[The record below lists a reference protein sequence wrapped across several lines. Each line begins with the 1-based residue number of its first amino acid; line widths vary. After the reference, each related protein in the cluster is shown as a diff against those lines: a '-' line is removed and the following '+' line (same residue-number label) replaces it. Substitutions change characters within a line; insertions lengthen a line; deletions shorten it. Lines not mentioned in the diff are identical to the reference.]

1 MIRFNFELK
10 PNQMKYLQYSFIAFF
25 ISFLSL
31 AQSYSGKETDNYSG
45 ITSLAINP
53 ANLADSRFKTDI
65 NLFQVSST
73 TSNDYYA
80 FNFSELFSDASGIS
94 FEESGM
100 RFPSQNNNV
109 YQNLDL
115 LGPSFLFNLSD
126 KHSLAISTRVRG
138 FLNLREVNGNL
149 FETLQDGDI
158 LNKDFNIDME
168 NLNGTAHAWAEAGL
182 TYGFVITNKNHHFLK
197 AGITAKYLLGAGGFF
212 MNSNSIEGSYD
223 SVAETISANGDLSY
237 ASATSTDEDDDFDF
251 GNGSSSIGGDIGI
264 IYEYRPELNKDTKL
278 DSLALRGHNQYRLK
292 IGLSVTDIGNITYN
306 DVSIDTYSV
315 SGTVSA
321 SDFDE
326 DFEQGLEDNYTF
338 ITTTQDISVQL
349 PTALR
354 YAIDLSV
361 DRNLYLAATGAIGLN
376 QSTDPYSNNQLN
388 YTTIVPRFES
398 RLFTLY
404 TNISFVEY
412 ADMTWGAGLRFGPL
426 SFGSGSI
433 LSNLITEDS
442 KAADFYIGLKIP
454 FHHRLKSKKEK
465 NKYKQLL

>member
-1 MIRFNFELK
+1 MRKIF
-10 PNQMKYLQYSFIAFF
+10 YSAIVFL
-25 ISFLSL
+25 ISFLSI

-45 ITSLAINP
+45 ITSLSFNP

-80 FNFSELFSDASGIS
+80 FNFSELFNDASGIS

-109 YQNLDL
+109 YQNLDV

-138 FLNLREVNGNL
+138 YLNLREVNGNL

-182 TYGFVITNKNHHFLK
+182 TYGFVVMNKKNHFLK
-197 AGITAKYLLGAGGFF
+197 AGVTAKYLLGAGGFF
-212 MNSNSIEGSYD
+212 INSNSINGSYD

-237 ASATSTDEDDDFDF
+237 AAANSTDKDDDFDF
-251 GNGSSSIGGDIGI
+251 GNGSSSIGGDIGL
-264 IYEYRPELNKDTKL
+264 IYEYRPELKKDRKL

-292 IGLSVTDIGNITYN
+292 LGLSITDIGSITYQ
-306 DVSIDTYSV
+306 DVNIDTYSV

-326 DFEQGLEDNYTF
+326 DFEQGLEDNYSF
-338 ITTTQDISVQL
+338 ISNTQDVTVQL

-354 YAIDLSV
+354 YAIDLRV
-361 DRNLYLAATGAIGLN
+361 DRNIYIAATGAVGLN
-376 QSTDPYSNNQLN
+376 ASTDPYSNNQLN
-388 YTTIVPRFES
+388 YTTIVPRYES

-412 ADMTWGAGLRFGPL
+412 ADMTWGRRIKVWPIELWFWIY
-426 SFGSGSI
+426 S
-433 LSNLITEDS
+433 
-442 KAADFYIGLKIP
+442 
-454 FHHRLKSKKEK
+454 
-465 NKYKQLL
+465 

>member
-1 MIRFNFELK
+1 MRKIF
-10 PNQMKYLQYSFIAFF
+10 YSAIVFL
-25 ISFLSL
+25 ISFLSI

-45 ITSLAINP
+45 ITSLSFNP

-80 FNFSELFSDASGIS
+80 FNFSELFNDASGIS

-109 YQNLDL
+109 YQNLDV

-138 FLNLREVNGNL
+138 YLNLREVNGNL

-182 TYGFVITNKNHHFLK
+182 TYGFVVMNKKNHFLK
-197 AGITAKYLLGAGGFF
+197 AGVTAKYLLGAGGFF
-212 MNSNSIEGSYD
+212 INSNSINGSYD

-237 ASATSTDEDDDFDF
+237 AAANSTDKDDDFDF
-251 GNGSSSIGGDIGI
+251 GNGSSSIGGDIGL
-264 IYEYRPELNKDTKL
+264 IYEYRPELKKDRKL

-292 IGLSVTDIGNITYN
+292 LGLSITDIGSITYQ
-306 DVSIDTYSV
+306 DVNIDTYSV

-326 DFEQGLEDNYTF
+326 DFEQGLEDNYSF
-338 ITTTQDISVQL
+338 ISNTQDVTVQL

-354 YAIDLSV
+354 YAIDLRV
-361 DRNLYLAATGAIGLN
+361 DRNIYIAATGAVGLN
-376 QSTDPYSNNQLN
+376 ASTDPYSNNQLN
-388 YTTIVPRFES
+388 YTTIVPRYES

-433 LSNLITEDS
+433 LSNLISEDS
-442 KAADFYIGLKIP
+442 QAADFYIGLKIP
-454 FHHRLKSKKEK
+454 FHHRLKSKKKK
-465 NKYKQLL
+465 NKFKELI

>member
-1 MIRFNFELK
+1 MRKLF
-10 PNQMKYLQYSFIAFF
+10 YSAIVFL
-25 ISFLSL
+25 ISFLSI

-45 ITSLAINP
+45 ITSLSFNP

-80 FNFSELFSDASGIS
+80 FNFSELFNDASGIS

-100 RFPSQNNNV
+100 RFPRQNNNV
-109 YQNLDL
+109 YQNLDV

-138 FLNLREVNGNL
+138 YLNLREVNGNL

-182 TYGFVITNKNHHFLK
+182 TYGFVVMNKKNHFLK
-197 AGITAKYLLGAGGFF
+197 AGVTVKYLLGAGGFF
-212 MNSNSIEGSYD
+212 INSNSINGSYD
-223 SVAETISANGDLSY
+223 SIAETISANGDLSY
-237 ASATSTDEDDDFDF
+237 AAANSTDEDDDFDF
-251 GNGSSSIGGDIGI
+251 GNGSSSVGGDIGL
-264 IYEYRPELNKDTKL
+264 IYEYRPELKKDRKL

-292 IGLSVTDIGNITYN
+292 LGLSITDIGSITYQ
-306 DVSIDTYSV
+306 DVNIDTYSV

-326 DFEQGLEDNYTF
+326 DFEQGLEDNYSF
-338 ITTTQDISVQL
+338 ISNTQDVTVQL

-354 YAIDLSV
+354 YAIDLRV
-361 DRNLYLAATGAIGLN
+361 DRNIYIAATGAVGLN
-376 QSTDPYSNNQLN
+376 ASTDPYSNNQLN
-388 YTTIVPRFES
+388 YTTIVPRYES

-433 LSNLITEDS
+433 LSNLISEDS
-442 KAADFYIGLKIP
+442 QAADFYIGLKIP
-454 FHHRLKSKKEK
+454 FHHRLKSKKKK
-465 NKYKQLL
+465 NKFKELI

>member
-1 MIRFNFELK
+1 
-10 PNQMKYLQYSFIAFF
+10 MKKLLYSAIVFL
-25 ISFLSL
+25 ISFLSI

-45 ITSLAINP
+45 ITSLSFNP

-80 FNFSELFSDASGIS
+80 FNFSELFNDASGIS

-109 YQNLDL
+109 YQNLDI

-138 FLNLREVNGNL
+138 YLNLREVNGNL

-182 TYGFVITNKNHHFLK
+182 TYGFVVVNKKQHFIK
-197 AGITAKYLLGAGGFF
+197 AGLTAKYLLGAGGFF
-212 MNSNSIEGSYD
+212 INSNSINGSYD

-237 ASATSTDEDDDFDF
+237 AAANSTDEDDDFDF
-251 GNGSSSIGGDIGI
+251 GNGSSSIGGDIGL
-264 IYEYRPELNKDTKL
+264 IYEYRPELKKDRKL

-292 IGLSVTDIGNITYN
+292 LGLSITDIGSITYQ
-306 DVSIDTYSV
+306 DVNIDTYSI

-326 DFEQGLEDNYTF
+326 DFEQGLEDNYSF
-338 ITTTQDISVQL
+338 ISTTEDVTVQL
-349 PTALR
+349 PTSLR
-354 YAIDLSV
+354 YSLDLRV
-361 DRNLYLAATGAIGLN
+361 DRNIYIAATGAVGLN
-376 QSTDPYSNNQLN
+376 ASTDPYSNNQLN
-388 YTTIVPRFES
+388 YTTIVPRYES

-412 ADMTWGAGLRFGPL
+412 ADMTWGGAGLRFGPL

-433 LSNLITEDS
+433 LSNLISEDS
-442 KAADFYIGLKIP
+442 QAADFYIGLKIP
-454 FHHRLKSKKEK
+454 FHHRLKSKEEK
-465 NKYKQLL
+465 NKFKELL

>member
-1 MIRFNFELK
+1 MRNL
-10 PNQMKYLQYSFIAFF
+10 PLCAIALL
-25 ISFLSL
+25 ISFLCAS
-31 AQSYSGKETDNYSG
+31 QSYSGKETDNYSG
-45 ITSLAINP
+45 ITSLSFNP

-65 NLFQVSST
+65 NLIQVSST

-80 FNFSELFSDASGIS
+80 FNFSELFNDASGIS

-109 YQNLDL
+109 YQNLDI

-138 FLNLREVNGNL
+138 YLNLREVNGNL

-168 NLNGTAHAWAEAGL
+168 NLNGTAHAWGEAGL
-182 TYGFVITNKNHHFLK
+182 TYGFVVMNKKNHFLK
-197 AGITAKYLLGAGGFF
+197 AGVTAKYLLGAGGFF
-212 MNSNSIEGSYD
+212 MNSNNINGSYD

-237 ASATSTDEDDDFDF
+237 AAANSTDEDDDFDF
-251 GNGSSSIGGDIGI
+251 GNGSSSIGGDIGL
-264 IYEYRPELNKDTKL
+264 IYEYRPELKKDRKL

-292 IGLSVTDIGNITYN
+292 LGLSITDIGSITYQ
-306 DVSIDTYSV
+306 DVNIDTYSI

-326 DFEQGLEDNYTF
+326 DFEQGLEDNYSF
-338 ITTTQDISVQL
+338 ISNTQDVTVQL

-354 YAIDLSV
+354 YSLDLRV
-361 DRNLYLAATGAIGLN
+361 DRNIYIAATGAVGLN
-376 QSTDPYSNNQLN
+376 ASTDPYSNNQLN
-388 YTTIVPRFES
+388 YTTIVPRYES

-404 TNISFVEY
+404 TNISFLEY

-433 LSNLITEDS
+433 LSNLISEDS
-442 KAADFYIGLKIP
+442 QAADFYIGLKIP
-454 FHHRLKSKKEK
+454 FHHRLKSKKKK
-465 NKYKQLL
+465 NKFKELI

>member
-1 MIRFNFELK
+1 MRKLF
-10 PNQMKYLQYSFIAFF
+10 YSAIVFL
-25 ISFLSL
+25 ISFLSI

-45 ITSLAINP
+45 ITSLSFNP

-65 NLFQVSST
+65 NLFQVTST

-80 FNFSELFSDASGIS
+80 FNFSELFNDASGIS

-109 YQNLDL
+109 YQNLDV

-138 FLNLREVNGNL
+138 YLNLREVNGNL

-168 NLNGTAHAWAEAGL
+168 NFNGTAHAWAEAGL
-182 TYGFVITNKNHHFLK
+182 TYGFVVMNKKNHFLK
-197 AGITAKYLLGAGGFF
+197 AGVTAKYLLGAGGFF
-212 MNSNSIEGSYD
+212 INSNSINGSYD

-237 ASATSTDEDDDFDF
+237 AAANSTDEDDDFDF
-251 GNGSSSIGGDIGI
+251 GNGSSSIGGDIGL
-264 IYEYRPELNKDTKL
+264 IYEYRPELKKDRKL

-292 IGLSVTDIGNITYN
+292 LGLSITDIGSITYQ
-306 DVSIDTYSV
+306 DVNIDTYSV

-326 DFEQGLEDNYTF
+326 DFEQGLEDNYSF
-338 ITTTQDISVQL
+338 ISNTQDVTVQL

-354 YAIDLSV
+354 YAIDLRV
-361 DRNLYLAATGAIGLN
+361 DRNIYIAATGAVGLN
-376 QSTDPYSNNQLN
+376 ASTDPYSNNQLN
-388 YTTIVPRFES
+388 YTTIVPRYES

-433 LSNLITEDS
+433 LSNLISEDS
-442 KAADFYIGLKIP
+442 QAADFYIGLKIP
-454 FHHRLKSKKEK
+454 FHHRLKSKKKK
-465 NKYKQLL
+465 NKFKELI

>member
-1 MIRFNFELK
+1 MRKLF
-10 PNQMKYLQYSFIAFF
+10 YSAIVFL
-25 ISFLSL
+25 ISFLSI

-45 ITSLAINP
+45 ITSLSFNP

-80 FNFSELFSDASGIS
+80 FNFSELFNDASGIS

-109 YQNLDL
+109 YQNLDV

-138 FLNLREVNGNL
+138 YLNLREVNGNL

-168 NLNGTAHAWAEAGL
+168 KFNGTAHAWAEAGL
-182 TYGFVITNKNHHFLK
+182 TYGFVVMNKKNHFLK
-197 AGITAKYLLGAGGFF
+197 AGVTAKYLLGAGGFF
-212 MNSNSIEGSYD
+212 INSNSINGSYD

-237 ASATSTDEDDDFDF
+237 AAANSTDEDDDFDF
-251 GNGSSSIGGDIGI
+251 GNGSSSIGGDIGL
-264 IYEYRPELNKDTKL
+264 IYEYRPELKKDRKL

-292 IGLSVTDIGNITYN
+292 LGLSITDIGSITYQ
-306 DVSIDTYSV
+306 DVNIDTYSV

-326 DFEQGLEDNYTF
+326 DFEQGLEDNYSF
-338 ITTTQDISVQL
+338 ISNTQDVTVQL

-354 YAIDLSV
+354 YAIDLRV
-361 DRNLYLAATGAIGLN
+361 DRNIYIAATGAVGLN
-376 QSTDPYSNNQLN
+376 ASTDPYSNNQLN
-388 YTTIVPRFES
+388 YTTIVPRYES

-433 LSNLITEDS
+433 LSNLISEDS
-442 KAADFYIGLKIP
+442 QAADFYIGLKIP
-454 FHHRLKSKKEK
+454 FHHRLKSKKKK
-465 NKYKQLL
+465 NKFKELI

>member
-1 MIRFNFELK
+1 
-10 PNQMKYLQYSFIAFF
+10 MKKLLYSAIALL
-25 ISFLSL
+25 ISFLSI

-45 ITSLAINP
+45 ITSLSFNP

-80 FNFSELFSDASGIS
+80 FNFSELFNDASGIS

-109 YQNLDL
+109 YQNLDI

-138 FLNLREVNGNL
+138 YLNLREVNGNI

-182 TYGFVITNKNHHFLK
+182 TYGFVVMNKKNHFLK
-197 AGITAKYLLGAGGFF
+197 AGVTAKYLLGAGGFF
-212 MNSNSIEGSYD
+212 MNSNSINGSYD

-237 ASATSTDEDDDFDF
+237 AAANSTDENDDFDF
-251 GNGSSSIGGDIGI
+251 GNGSSSIGGDIGF
-264 IYEYRPELNKDTKL
+264 IYEYRPELKKDRKL
-278 DSLALRGHNQYRLK
+278 DSLALRGHNQYRFKL
-292 IGLSVTDIGNITYN
+292 GLSITDIGSITYQ
-306 DVSIDTYSV
+306 DVNIDTYSV

-321 SDFDE
+321 SDFED
-326 DFEQGLEDNYTF
+326 DFEQGLEDNYSF
-338 ITTTQDISVQL
+338 ITTTEDVTVQL

-354 YAIDLSV
+354 YSLDLRV
-361 DRNLYLAATGAIGLN
+361 DRNIYIAATGAVGLN
-376 QSTDPYSNNQLN
+376 ASTDPYSNNQLN
-388 YTTIVPRFES
+388 YTTIVPRYES

-433 LSNLITEDS
+433 LSNLISEDS
-442 KAADFYIGLKIP
+442 QAADFYIGLKIP
-454 FHHRLKSKKEK
+454 FHHRLKSKEKK
-465 NKYKQLL
+465 NKFKELL

>member
-1 MIRFNFELK
+1 MRKLF
-10 PNQMKYLQYSFIAFF
+10 YSAIVFL
-25 ISFLSL
+25 ISFLSI

-45 ITSLAINP
+45 ITSLSFNP

-80 FNFSELFSDASGIS
+80 FNFSELFNDASGIS

-109 YQNLDL
+109 YQNLDV

-138 FLNLREVNGNL
+138 YLNLREVNGNL

-168 NLNGTAHAWAEAGL
+168 NFNGTAHAWAEAGL
-182 TYGFVITNKNHHFLK
+182 TYGFVVMNKKNHFLK
-197 AGITAKYLLGAGGFF
+197 AGVTAKYLLGAGGFF
-212 MNSNSIEGSYD
+212 INSNSINGSYD

-237 ASATSTDEDDDFDF
+237 AAANSTDEDDDFDF
-251 GNGSSSIGGDIGI
+251 GNGSSSIGGDIGL
-264 IYEYRPELNKDTKL
+264 IYEYRPELKKDRKL

-292 IGLSVTDIGNITYN
+292 LGLSITDIGSITYQ
-306 DVSIDTYSV
+306 DVNIDTYSV

-326 DFEQGLEDNYTF
+326 DFEQGLEDNYSF
-338 ITTTQDISVQL
+338 ISNTQDVTVQL

-354 YAIDLSV
+354 YAIDLRV
-361 DRNLYLAATGAIGLN
+361 DRNIYIAATGAVALN
-376 QSTDPYSNNQLN
+376 ASTDPYSNNQLN
-388 YTTIVPRFES
+388 YTTIVPRYES

-433 LSNLITEDS
+433 LSNLISEDS
-442 KAADFYIGLKIP
+442 QAADFYIGLKIP
-454 FHHRLKSKKEK
+454 FHHRLKSKKKK
-465 NKYKQLL
+465 NKFKELI